1 MADRKNSP
9 TQDLS
14 DLFYAL
20 QITSKIL
27 DGLITEYE
35 SGNRSQEDYE
45 SRFHSQIWVLTDGIK
60 KIKPLVDIVI
70 KEGYAKYVSE
80 KAESTGETLEIN

>member
-9 TQDLS
+9 TQELS

-20 QITSKIL
+20 QITTKIL
-27 DGLITEYE
+27 GGLIMEYD

-45 SRFHSQIWVLTDGIK
+45 SRFHSQIWVLTNAVK
-60 KIKPLVDIVI
+60 KIKPLLEDTI
-70 KEGYAKYVSE
+70 KEGYAKYVSV
-80 KAESTGETLEIN
+80 KADSPGETLEIN